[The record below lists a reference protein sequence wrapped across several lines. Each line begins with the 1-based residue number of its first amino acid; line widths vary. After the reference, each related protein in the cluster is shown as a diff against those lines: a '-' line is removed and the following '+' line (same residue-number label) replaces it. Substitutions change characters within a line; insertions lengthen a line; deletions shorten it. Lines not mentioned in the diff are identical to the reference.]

1 MVDVSRARWA
11 ITGVFG
17 GNGLLIASLA
27 VRTPSLKLDLGLT
40 TGQLGLLS
48 ALFGISA
55 VVAMQTTGRLVFRFG
70 SGLVVRAVTLVLPV
84 ALVLVG
90 AAPGLLS
97 LAAAQLAFGALHGT
111 LDVAMNAHAVTV
123 ERAMRR
129 PILNGCHAAWSIG
142 AVTGS
147 LLGSAAVQLGLS
159 RSQHYLVLAV
169 LVIPSAWLAGRFLLP
184 SAELQVAQ
192 RPQFWRGWTPRVVL
206 FGAMGATVLTAEAA
220 VANWSGIF
228 LHDHTGATLG
238 AAALGYVAFTAA
250 QTAGRLVGDRLLA
263 RGAAD
268 RLLRIG
274 VLVGAF
280 GFGLVLLSPTP
291 SVGVVG
297 FAVVGIGMAT
307 PLPVLFGLVGR
318 LGAGD
323 SSSAEVVARF
333 TTMTYS
339 GILLAP
345 AIIGAVAEVIGLT
358 WTLAML
364 IPLLMLVAAAVS
376 RATRPAPASV
386 ELVHSG
392 I

>member
-1 MVDVSRARWA
+1 MDNVSRARWA
-11 ITGVFG
+11 ITGIFG
-17 GNGLLIASLA
+17 GNGLLIASFA

-48 ALFGISA
+48 ALFGVSA
-55 VVAMQTTGRLVFRFG
+55 VVAMQTTGRLVGRFG
-70 SGLVVRAVTLVLPV
+70 SGSVVRAVSVVLPV
-84 ALVLVG
+84 ALVVVG

-97 LAAAQLAFGALHGT
+97 LAMAQLLFGALHGT
-111 LDVAMNAHAVTV
+111 LDVAMNANAVTV
-123 ERAMRR
+123 ERSLRR

-147 LLGSAAVQLGLS
+147 LLGSAVVQLGLS
-159 RSQHYLVLAV
+159 RAHHYLVLAV
-169 LVIPSAWLAGRFLLP
+169 LLIPLAWRAGRSLHC
-184 SAELQVAQ
+184 SSHVVAPRQ
-192 RPQFWRGWTPRVVL
+192 SWWRGWTPRVVL

-250 QTAGRLVGDRLLA
+250 QTGGRLVGDRLLGFVS
-263 RGAAD
+263 GAV
-268 RLLRIG
+268 LLRVG
-274 VLVGAF
+274 VLVGAL
-280 GFGLVLLSPTP
+280 GFALVLLSPTAL
-291 SVGVVG
+291 VGVAG
-297 FAVVGIGMAT
+297 FAVVGVGLAT

-323 SSSAEVVARF
+323 SSSAAVVARF

-345 AIIGAVAEVIGLT
+345 AIIGAVAEVVGLA

-364 IPLLMLVAAAVS
+364 VPLLGMVAVAVNRVAATTPREEA
-376 RATRPAPASV
+376 
-386 ELVHSG
+386 LVGVGH
-392 I
+392 